1 MRPSNEEL
9 TSPVEVFAKLPANPA
24 VVTGTG
30 GALLSMLLVAMQRA
44 WELSEEGWTYGGH
57 MGAFVPPDM

>member
-1 MRPSNEEL
+1 MWWCSYPS
-9 TSPVEVFAKLPANPA
+9 EVFSKLPASPA

-30 GALLSMLLVAMQRA
+30 GALLSMLLVGMQRA
-44 WELSEEGWTYGGH
+44 LELAEEGWTYGGD